1 MTIEK
6 VKEVRET
13 ISKIKSILQVDIINE
28 LDCQLYYADFDI
40 TDEDYCKLYEEIEYA
55 YLKVENVDIGVI
67 VECALNN
74 KDKILNDDEDFDLRE
89 ECCWY

>member
-13 ISKIKSILQVDIINE
+13 ISKIKSVLQVDIIYE
-28 LDCQLYYADFDI
+28 LDSQLSYKDYELSDD
-40 TDEDYCKLYEEIEYA
+40 DYCKLYEEIEYA
-55 YLKVENVDIGVI
+55 YLKVENVDIGAI
-67 VECALNN
+67 VECALDN
-74 KDKILNDDEDFDLRE
+74 KDKILNDDENFSLRE